1 MKKRV
6 FYLGIAV
13 ALFFSLTSLRF
24 PLHGGS
30 YSSDPGILNP
40 PFAGSSPTIDGNLD
54 DKIWQNLPLQEEFIT
69 YDPAYGEVLPQK
81 TEVWM
86 AYDNKNLYFAFK
98 CYDSEPGKIKT
109 SITRRDNIFSD
120 DWVGLSLDAM
130 GNKQTAYDLFCNP
143 NGIQADVLRSA
154 LGSNDVSPDFV
165 WVSAGQLTEEGYQ
178 VEMSIPLRTIRFKS
192 GKEVQMGILFWRRVS
207 RLGMS
212 GSWPDLEPGQGIF
225 NMHQTIVYE
234 NLKSPLNLEILPSF
248 TWGSG
253 SNRLSPQEWSES
265 DTFREIGVGFK
276 YGISSSITADITLN
290 PDFSQVESDVFQVEV
305 NRRYPIFYS
314 EKRPFFM
321 EGTDIFNFFTLPY
334 GYIQT
339 AVHTRQIVDP
349 LWGAKLTGTVGR
361 TALGLLA
368 AGDEWPG
375 LEWDSE
381 TNPYEGKKAYF
392 TIARGKQSLGRD
404 NYMGAIYSG
413 REFATGFNR
422 VGGLDLSL
430 RFLMNHQI
438 QASYMQSFSKR
449 PGEEST
455 RHSPTYHLVYSY
467 ITKPLGI
474 MAGFEH
480 IGKDFQMDSGFVRRT
495 GIAEGWLWIGPSFY
509 PNPEKMA
516 WLKRIDPHLTFQYLH
531 DYFTGM
537 DDSYFRAAVDFSFT
551 KQGSLSARFVSQK
564 ESWKGET
571 FPLSS
576 INIEGKIQWTKWF
589 QMGGGFTVGEQI
601 YYPVQSP
608 FKGDYFG
615 AGFGFTLQPNSKLS
629 LTLSLHHSHLKRETE
644 EIYNV
649 NIIYSRTTY
658 QLNKYFFARAIVQY
672 DSYEKNL
679 LTDILASFT
688 FIPGT
693 VIHLGYGGF
702 YEKQDWQSEHWVPGH
717 GNLRN
722 MKRSFF
728 FKASYLWRF

>member
-1 MKKRV
+1 MKKKFTSV
-6 FYLGIAV
+6 GIAIV
-13 ALFFSLTSLRF
+13 FSICLVSVNTSLSGKT
-24 PLHGGS
+24 PS
-30 YSSDPGILNP
+30 NNPGILNP
-40 PFAGSSPTIDGNLD
+40 PFADTSPRIDGSLD
-54 DKIWQNLPLQEEFIT
+54 DEIWKKSPLGETFIT
-69 YDPAYGEVLPQK
+69 YNPAYGEKLPQK

-86 AYDNKNLYFAFK
+86 AYDKKNLYFAFK
-98 CYDSEPGKIKT
+98 CYDNEPEKIKT
-109 SITRRDNIFSD
+109 SITRRDAMFSD

-130 GNKQTAYDLFCNP
+130 GNKQTSYDLFCNP
-143 NGIQADVLRSA
+143 NGIQGDILTSAVSGEDVA
-154 LGSNDVSPDFV
+154 PDFV
-165 WVSAGQLTEEGYQ
+165 WESAGQLTDEGYQ
-178 VEMSIPLRTIRFKS
+178 VEMSIPLRSIRFKS
-192 GKEVQMGILFWRRVS
+192 GEEVRMGILFWRRIS

-212 GSWPDLEPGQGIF
+212 GSWPDLEPGHGIF
-225 NMHQTIVYE
+225 NIHQPIIYK

-253 SNRLSPQEWSES
+253 SDRVSPQEWSTS
-265 DTFREIGVGFK
+265 DTFSEIGAGIK
-276 YGISSSITADITLN
+276 YGITSSITADITLN
-290 PDFSQVESDVFQVEV
+290 PDFSQVESDAFQVEV

-321 EGTDIFNFFTLPY
+321 EGTDIFNFFTIPY

-349 LWGAKLTGTVGR
+349 LWGAKLTGTVGK

-375 LEWDSE
+375 FQWDSG

-392 TIARGKQSLGRD
+392 TIARGKQSLGGD

-413 REFATGFNR
+413 REFAQGFNR

-430 RFLMNHQI
+430 RFFTNHKI
-438 QASYMQSFSKR
+438 QASFMQSFSR
-449 PGEEST
+449 QPGEESAKN
-455 RHSPTYHLVYSY
+455 SPTYHLLYSY
-467 ITKPLGI
+467 STKPLRI
-474 MAGFEH
+474 MAAYEH

-495 GIAEGWLWIGPSFY
+495 GIDEGWLWIGPSFY

-516 WLKRIDPHLTFQYLH
+516 WLKRIDPHLTFSYLH
-531 DYFTGM
+531 DLFTGM

-551 KQGSLSARFVSQK
+551 KQGILSTRFIREK

-571 FPLSS
+571 FPLFSF
-576 INIEGKIQWTKWF
+576 NTEGSVQLTNWF
-589 QMGGGFTVGEQI
+589 QMGGGFTFGEQI
-601 YYPVQSP
+601 YYPAESP

-658 QLNKYFFARAIVQY
+658 QFNKYFFARAIIQY
-672 DSYEKNL
+672 DSYKKNL
-679 LTDILASFT
+679 LTDFLASFT

-693 VIHLGYGGF
+693 VIHLGYGGLF
-702 YEKQDWQSEHWVPGH
+702 EEQDWHDGNWVPGQ
-717 GNLRN
+717 GNLQHMR
-722 MKRSFF
+722 RSFF